1 MTPTLR
7 SIFLES
13 ITRMTSRQ
21 VQVYYDNVLVPNFV
35 YTITLLGF
43 GSMWVADF
51 TQLARA
57 KEYLE
62 ANWPAYKGVSHQQIF
77 EDRIFLFS
85 GSTEAS

>member
-1 MTPTLR
+1 
-7 SIFLES
+7 
-13 ITRMTSRQ
+13 MTSRQ
-21 VQVYYDNVLVPNFV
+21 VQVYYDNVLVPDFV

-51 TQLARA
+51 SQLARA

-62 ANWPAYKGVSHQQIF
+62 ANLPSYKGVSHQQIF
-77 EDRIFLFS
+77 EDRICLFS